1 MRCEHGSSVTL
12 YLIRHGE
19 TEWSR
24 SGQHTSRT
32 DLPLT
37 ALGAGAARELAPWL
51 RDVPCAQVL
60 TSPLQ
65 RARQTCELAG
75 LGAAAETAADLSE
88 WDYGDHEGQRSVDIH
103 KGRPGWDVF
112 RDGCP
117 GGETPQQVSDRA
129 DRLVARFHGVEG
141 KVALFPHGQLGCV
154 LGARWIALA
163 AVDGQHLS
171 LGPALLSILGCR
183 PGCPGVRAITL
194 WNAVPAPLFGG
205 HRCSELN
212 VASA

>member
-1 MRCEHGSSVTL
+1 MTL
-12 YLIRHGE
+12 YLFRHGE
-19 TEWSR
+19 TEWSL
-24 SGQHTSRT
+24 SGQHTRRT

-51 RDVPCAQVL
+51 RDVPFAQVL

-65 RARQTCELAG
+65 RARQKCELAG
-75 LGAAAETAADLSE
+75 LGATPETAADLSE
-88 WDYGDHEGQRSVDIH
+88 WDYGDYEGQRSVDIH
-103 KGRPGWDVF
+103 KGRPGWDIF

-129 DRLVARFHGVEG
+129 DRLVARFHSAERNI
-141 KVALFPHGQLGCV
+141 ALFSHGQFGCV
-154 LGARWIALA
+154 LSARWIALA
-163 AVDGQHLS
+163 VIDGQHLS
-171 LGPALLSILGCR
+171 LGPASLSILGYR
-183 PGCPGVRAITL
+183 PGCPWVRAIML
-194 WNAVPAPLFGG
+194 WNAVPASLFGG